1 MKYSKFFLAAC
12 LAAFALNASAQDE
25 TVETTE
31 PTASMST
38 KSASKGDYDHGYH
51 LMPEIKLGGYN
62 GVFGFGANLVL
73 EHEFH
78 RYFAWDIVSLD
89 FSAPFNRK
97 EGSLSLKTGLRYFTP
112 RFWGGKVRGF
122 VGAAVGYQG
131 HSKEVPISYEYRP
144 EWISYGTDPNGKKVY
159 DTYYLHQK
167 RKIISGFGTSVSIGI
182 QIKKH
187 FFLAY
192 TMEYSYINYTPSV
205 VKEGDGGSGSTEV
218 RMNKISGFFSH
229 FGKVGYRF

>member
-89 FSAPFNRK
+89 ASAPYDFS
-97 EGSLSLKTGLRYFTP
+97 EGCVGLKTGLRYFTP

-122 VGAAVGYQG
+122 VGAAAGYQCCIKQVVDYYDPDEIWT
-131 HSKEVPISYEYRP
+131 SK
-144 EWISYGTDPNGKKVY
+144 TNGV
-159 DTYYLHQK
+159 TRGRFHLN
-167 RKIISGFGTSVSIGI
+167 RKPLSGLGVSASIGI

-187 FFLAY
+187 FFLGY
-192 TMEYSYINYTPSV
+192 TMEYTYISYTPYV
-205 VKEGDGGSGSTEV
+205 VGEDEGRYTSIKELMPKVG
-218 RMNKISGFFSH
+218 GFFSH